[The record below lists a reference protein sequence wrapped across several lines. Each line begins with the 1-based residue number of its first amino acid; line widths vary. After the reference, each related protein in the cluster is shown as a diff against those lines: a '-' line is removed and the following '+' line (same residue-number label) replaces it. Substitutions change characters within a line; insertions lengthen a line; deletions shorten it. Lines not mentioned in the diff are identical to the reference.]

1 VPKDVEPK
9 NTKGIAKRIAI
20 TMTLLPD
27 KKFLTDSNITK
38 SSF

>member
-1 VPKDVEPK
+1 VPKDVDPR
-9 NTKGIAKRIAI
+9 NTKGMAKIQAI
-20 TMTLLPD
+20 TITLLPD